1 MHIPPAVRQIAT
13 KMWSS
18 PVALF
23 LLLINVMSNLAAEL
37 WGHNEGSVLLIPA
50 LSALTS
56 TIEFGIYLLLSKIR
70 LHHAFLVIVV
80 AWHLLLG
87 IVDGYLA
94 LTFHCIIG
102 RDIFRI
108 IAETTP
114 QEARAF
120 FSVYV
125 TAPVLGAAI
134 ATAIAATLT
143 ALLLAKVL
151 SKRGVATMC
160 YGMLAVG
167 GAAACIY
174 SGYHYLIYRDG
185 SGIPQLQATTRF
197 IHGLGEFNALHRQ
210 IASLRAANATVTATS
225 TTSHPATVVVI
236 IGESYSAFHS
246 QLYGYDK
253 ETTPCLAKRADQG
266 QLIVY
271 SDAATLYDRTEA
283 TMRSIFTLN
292 SSMGS
297 QSQSPLF
304 PVCFKAAG
312 YHTSML
318 DNQYFVIDNGIS
330 VLNDKTLSEMMFDER
345 NGRRFG
351 YDANMLRS
359 ITHGHGPQL
368 YVIHLYGQHFDY
380 KDRYP
385 QEFEHFHS
393 DDYPGMNAEQ
403 GTITAQYD
411 NATRYNDYVV
421 DRIIGMFEG
430 QNCVIVYLSDHGE
443 ELFELSN
450 FRGHSTAA
458 YSANPIYQLKVPFMV
473 WMSEQF
479 EHIHP
484 EKARL
489 IRKAVNRPIL
499 TDELPHFLMDVAEIQ
514 TSHYRPEKSFI
525 NEHYDSVK
533 PRVVMHS
540 IDYNSLTPPSR

>member
-37 WGHNEGSVLLIPA
+37 WGHNEGSVLLILA

-56 TIEFGIYLLLSKIR
+56 TIEFGIYLLLRKIR

-80 AWHLLLG
+80 AWHLVLG

-120 FSVYV
+120 FSAYV

-368 YVIHLYGQHFDY
+368 YVIHLYGQHFDSI
-380 KDRYP
+380 RR
-385 QEFEHFHS
+385 S
-393 DDYPGMNAEQ
+393 
-403 GTITAQYD
+403 
-411 NATRYNDYVV
+411 
-421 DRIIGMFEG
+421 
-430 QNCVIVYLSDHGE
+430 LS
-443 ELFELSN
+443 
-450 FRGHSTAA
+450 
-458 YSANPIYQLKVPFMV
+458 
-473 WMSEQF
+473 
-479 EHIHP
+479 
-484 EKARL
+484 
-489 IRKAVNRPIL
+489 
-499 TDELPHFLMDVAEIQ
+499 
-514 TSHYRPEKSFI
+514 TSI
-525 NEHYDSVK
+525 A
-533 PRVVMHS
+533 MT
-540 IDYNSLTPPSR
+540 TPA